1 MPEPTSRAD
10 SLRRGIRRGAIAV
23 LAAMPCLLVGCSS
36 GSDDPGEPSATNA
49 TSGSA
54 SGGVDGPLQSPRP
67 QAAADE
73 GLGTIAGLKPHDF
86 QTHIRDLT
94 EKVDAALDPSW
105 DTEVFYDASSG
116 QLKALGKLFAHPE
129 ELAAEKIA
137 PFVLDAFACTPLRP
151 DCRDAYRDGA
161 LIVRRATDSAGSAAH
176 RGAAGFA
183 AALAALAEPYRDGP
197 DIRWFFKTIRV
208 EPQADGRVSTT
219 AYFEA
224 NGTTKSGFIVQQNAT
239 WHIDW
244 QRGTGGAPP
253 KLAAVRVERYEEIV
267 PAEKVSAEEVPDEKA
282 GRFFT
287 EITRSALGAND
298 AWSRQLVYDDNHWS
312 GQFESSLAVQQ
323 ANHGISVVD
332 INNDGLDDVYVP
344 QPPGLPNLL
353 FLHQPDGTAK
363 EIGAEAGLNLLD
375 ITRSAL
381 FLDLDNDGDQD
392 AAIAVAH
399 SVVIFENNGQTRF
412 LQRAI
417 IDTPSRLS
425 SMAAADFDN
434 DGDVDIYVC
443 GYDPITMLGKGDV
456 FSNPVPYE
464 DATNGAPNFLLRN
477 DGNWKFPDVTQEVGL
492 DVKNNKFTL
501 AAAFEDYDNDGDQ
514 DLYVINDFGR
524 KVLFRN
530 DGGTFVDI
538 TDAAGVD
545 DPGSGMSISW
555 GDYNRDGRMDAYI
568 ANMFSSAGNRI
579 AFQPNFK
586 PGASGEV
593 VGTLQ
598 RHARGNTL
606 YENLGGDKFRD
617 ASVDADVTMGRWAW
631 ASKFMDLNNDGWEDL
646 YVMNGFYSSE
656 DTGDL

>member
-1 MPEPTSRAD
+1 MPDISSFRAVP
-10 SLRRGIRRGAIAV
+10 LRRGIPKAAFAV
-23 LAAMPCLLVGCSS
+23 LVAALFVSVGCSHRTDEEGQTAAIS
-36 GSDDPGEPSATNA
+36 PDSESPSNAGPPSIAPPAGPSAN
-49 TSGSA
+49 
-54 SGGVDGPLQSPRP
+54 
-67 QAAADE
+67 DE
-73 GLGTIAGLKPHDF
+73 GLGTIAGLKPRDF

-94 EKVDAALDPSW
+94 SKVDAALDPTW
-105 DTEVFYDASSG
+105 DTEVFYDAASV
-116 QLKALGKLFAHPE
+116 QLKALGKVFSHPD
-129 ELAAEKIA
+129 ELVAEKLA
-137 PFVLDAFACTPLRP
+137 TFLTDAFECTDLRP
-151 DCRDAYRDGA
+151 ECREAFRDGA
-161 LIVRRATDSAGSAAH
+161 QIVRRATDSASSGTH

-183 AALAALAEPYRDGP
+183 TALAALAEPYRDGT

-239 WHIDW
+239 WQIDW
-244 QRGTGGAPP
+244 QRGAADSPP
-253 KLAAVRVERYEEIV
+253 RIAAIRVERYEEIL
-267 PAEKVSAEEVPDEKA
+267 PDERA

-287 EITRSALGAND
+287 EITKSALGANE
-298 AWSRQLVYDDNHWS
+298 AWNRQLIHDDNHWS

-323 ANHGISVVD
+323 ANHGITVVD

-353 FLHQPDGTAK
+353 FLHQPDGTAQ
-363 EIGAEAGLNLLD
+363 EVGAEAGLNLLD
-375 ITRSAL
+375 ITRSVL

-392 AAIAVAH
+392 AVIAVAH

-412 LQRAI
+412 IQRAI

-434 DGDVDIYVC
+434 DGDVDVYVC

-477 DGNWKFPDVTQEVGL
+477 DGNWQFPDVTQEVGL
-492 DVKNNKFTL
+492 NVKNNKFTL

-530 DGGTFVDI
+530 DGGKFVDV

-579 AFQPNFK
+579 AFRPNFK
-586 PGASGEV
+586 PGANEQI

-646 YVMNGFYSSE
+646 YIMNGFYSSE